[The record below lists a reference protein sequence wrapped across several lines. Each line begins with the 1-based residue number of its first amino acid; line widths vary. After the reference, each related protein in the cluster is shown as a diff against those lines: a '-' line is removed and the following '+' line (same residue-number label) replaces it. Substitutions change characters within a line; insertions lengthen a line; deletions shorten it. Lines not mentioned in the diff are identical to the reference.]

1 LIRIASDPDIPLDAF
16 TVDHLDDRS
25 EFMLSGERI
34 FVVLDSDAATESLP
48 HSTLA
53 DIYMVRIQ
61 EAITRYRKDRA
72 PEVLIKRAALALG
85 WTVLLAASGNSFPG

>member
-1 LIRIASDPDIPLDAF
+1 
-16 TVDHLDDRS
+16 
-25 EFMLSGERI
+25 MLSGERI

-85 WTVLLAASGNSFPG
+85 QQCLISPDRTRHRSCIPVHPWIRLAGLQRC